1 MSPRVKKTLNPS
13 QLVQAGLHDSK
24 GHHVKNA
31 KLAGRVGSTDQEA
44 AEDFKKYLQS
54 IIHEKGYMKQ

>member
-44 AEDFKKYLQS
+44 AEDFKK
-54 IIHEKGYMKQ
+54 